1 MNALT
6 VTVEDLIAGALEE
19 YREWIAD
26 NPGAD
31 PDTRDDARHG
41 IVDGT
46 VPTYTYDLLSFA
58 RDDLTLAHTEPEY
71 GPAFDGKATANNIIA
86 AAIYERVLQA
96 LIQEAD

>member
-1 MNALT
+1 MNTAT
-6 VTVEDLIAGALEE
+6 VGLEDLVRGAIEE

-26 NPGAD
+26 NPGQDEEA
-31 PDTRDDARHG
+31 RYEARHEIAVG
-41 IVDGT
+41 S

-58 RDDLTLAHTEPEY
+58 RHDLTLARTEPEY
-71 GPAFDGKATANNIIA
+71 GPAGDGKATANNIIA